1 MSNET
6 NKKRAAYRLGHWAE
20 VWASFIL
27 LMKGYSILK
36 RRYKTPQGEIDIII
50 KRGST
55 IAFVEVKARGD
66 LESAAFAIT
75 PRQQKRIEGA
85 AKGFVAQ
92 NPRYAEYFCRFD
104 AVLVAPKRWPT
115 HITNAW

>member
-1 MSNET
+1 MGNEI

-20 VWASFIL
+20 LWAKIILFI
-27 LMKGYSILK
+27 KGYSILK
-36 RRYKTPQGEIDIII
+36 SRYKTQLGEVDLII
-50 KRGST
+50 KRGKT
-55 IAFVEVKARGD
+55 IAFVEVKARQD
-66 LESAAFAIT
+66 IETAAYAIT

-85 AKGFVAQ
+85 ARGFIAQ